1 MLLFIND
8 AGLIIS
14 CMHGHAPDLTRMDL
28 IPLSDMQPVIG
39 LNYLFGF
46 EILLHIIGAG
56 WNFLQCK
63 SE

>member
-56 WNFLQCK
+56 
-63 SE
+63 